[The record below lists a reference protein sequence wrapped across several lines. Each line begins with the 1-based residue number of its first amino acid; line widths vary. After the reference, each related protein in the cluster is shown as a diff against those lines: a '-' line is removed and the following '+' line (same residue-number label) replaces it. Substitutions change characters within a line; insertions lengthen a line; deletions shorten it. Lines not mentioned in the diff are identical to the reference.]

1 MEVVCAVYRTYR
13 SIMSGLAE
21 NQIWSCHGS
30 VSHVHGM
37 MQAENRSNL
46 LPDFH
51 FFHETALEEFTEKFG
66 GS

>member
-1 MEVVCAVYRTYR
+1 
-13 SIMSGLAE
+13 MSGLAE